1 MGLGQMRTFRV
12 PGSDRRQT
20 PAFALVSHASYED
33 TQQLESTSLGTWL
46 NTQLQQQA
54 AALQAWR
61 PTGEVNGKV
70 ERFRFM
76 PYTGLGIVLPG
87 SEIHLCRRK
96 VVPNQGDDRSQSLH
110 LVNACYRLT
119 CVQQTG

>member
-20 PAFALVSHASYED
+20 PAFALVVGNASYED

-54 AALQAWR
+54 AALQKRR
-61 PTGEVNGKV
+61 PTGEVKGKV

-76 PYTGLGIVLPG
+76 P
-87 SEIHLCRRK
+87 
-96 VVPNQGDDRSQSLH
+96 
-110 LVNACYRLT
+110 
-119 CVQQTG
+119 

>member
-1 MGLGQMRTFRV
+1 MMNQLGLGQIRTFRV

-20 PAFALVSHASYED
+20 PAFALLGHASYEN
-33 TQQLESTSLGTWL
+33 TQQLESTSLGTRL

-61 PTGEVNGKV
+61 PTREVKRKV

-76 PYTGLGIVLPG
+76 P
-87 SEIHLCRRK
+87 
-96 VVPNQGDDRSQSLH
+96 
-110 LVNACYRLT
+110 
-119 CVQQTG
+119 